1 MNEKPE
7 KQPIRVLIVEDDRD
21 FAFLIEKLLRS
32 QEDIRIA
39 GHCAEQAEVLEAVR
53 EAKPDVVLMD
63 LNLGKSSA
71 DGIGLSRE
79 IRIQTDAKVL
89 ILTAIN
95 TPDMIMRAARE
106 AFASGYVF
114 KNQLSL
120 LVENIRAVAKEYTA
134 QEYLIASSALSV
146 LSDAEM
152 AVFQIMM
159 GKENDFHSSAKTLA
173 NQKGKIIK
181 KLGLKNQKELLH
193 VFRMFQEGG
202 EEHEVP
208 VLRK

>member
-1 MNEKPE
+1 MSEE
-7 KQPIRVLIVEDDRD
+7 GCLQPTKVLIVEDDRD
-21 FAFLIEKLLRS
+21 FAFLIEKLLKK
-32 QEDIRIA
+32 QEDIRIV
-39 GHCAEQAEVLEAVR
+39 GHCAEQTKVMQMVYDTE
-53 EAKPDVVLMD
+53 PDIVLMD
-63 LNLGKSSA
+63 LNLGKSSV
-71 DGIGLSRE
+71 DGIGLSRQ
-79 IRIQTDAKVL
+79 IRIGTDAKVL

-95 TPDMIMRAARE
+95 TPDMVMRAARE

-120 LVENIRAVAKEYTA
+120 LVENIRAIAREYTA

-159 GKENDFHSSAKTLA
+159 GKENDFRSSAKTLA
-173 NQKGKIIK
+173 NQKGRVIK

-193 VFRMFQEGG
+193 VFRMFQEGTRG
-202 EEHEVP
+202 EG
-208 VLRK
+208 

>member
-1 MNEKPE
+1 MNENSG
-7 KQPIRVLIVEDDRD
+7 KQSIRVLIVEDDGD
-21 FAFLIEKLLRS
+21 FAFLIEKLLRK
-32 QEDIRIA
+32 QEDIQIA
-39 GHCAEQAEVLEAVR
+39 GHCAEQGEVMKRVLET
-53 EAKPDVVLMD
+53 EPDVVLMD

-71 DGIGLSRE
+71 DGISLSRE
-79 IRIQTDAKVL
+79 IRIQTNAKVL
-89 ILTAIN
+89 ILTAAN

-114 KNQLSL
+114 KNQFSL

-173 NQKGKIIK
+173 NQKGRIIK
-181 KLGLKNQKELLH
+181 KLGLKNQKELIH
-193 VFRMFQEGG
+193 IFRMFQERG
-202 EEHEVP
+202 EET
-208 VLRK
+208 

>member
-1 MNEKPE
+1 MC
-7 KQPIRVLIVEDDRD
+7 IRDR
-21 FAFLIEKLLRS
+21 
-32 QEDIRIA
+32 
-39 GHCAEQAEVLEAVR
+39 
-53 EAKPDVVLMD
+53 
-63 LNLGKSSA
+63 
-71 DGIGLSRE
+71 SRE

>member
-1 MNEKPE
+1 MWPDTAPEPE
-7 KQPIRVLIVEDDRD
+7 KVMRM
-21 FAFLIEKLLRS
+21 
-32 QEDIRIA
+32 
-39 GHCAEQAEVLEAVR
+39 VLET
-53 EAKPDVVLMD
+53 EPDVVLMD

-95 TPDMIMRAARE
+95 TPDMIMRAARD

-159 GKENDFHSSAKTLA
+159 GKENDFHSSAKDAGEPEGKSDKKAGTEESERGSA
-173 NQKGKIIK
+173 CVPDVSGKG
-181 KLGLKNQKELLH
+181 
-193 VFRMFQEGG
+193 R
-202 EEHEVP
+202 
-208 VLRK
+208 RA

>member
-21 FAFLIEKLLRS
+21 FAFLIEKLLRR

-95 TPDMIMRAARE
+95 TPDMIIAGHDYAGGQRGLCLGLCVQESAVPAGGEHPGCRE
-106 AFASGYVF
+106 GVYGAGISDR
-114 KNQLSL
+114 L
-120 LVENIRAVAKEYTA
+120 LGPVGAVGRRDGRIPDY
-134 QEYLIASSALSV
+134 
-146 LSDAEM
+146 D
-152 AVFQIMM
+152 
-159 GKENDFHSSAKTLA
+159 G
-173 NQKGKIIK
+173 KGK
-181 KLGLKNQKELLH
+181 
-193 VFRMFQEGG
+193 
-202 EEHEVP
+202 
-208 VLRK
+208 

>member
-1 MNEKPE
+1 MSEEFRKGPV
-7 KQPIRVLIVEDDRD
+7 KVLIVEDDGD
-21 FAFLIEKLLRS
+21 FAFLIRKLLRK
-32 QEDIRIA
+32 QEDILVA
-39 GHCAEQAEVLEAVR
+39 GYCAEPEKVMRMVLET
-53 EAKPDVVLMD
+53 EPDVVLMD

-95 TPDMIMRAARE
+95 TPDMIMRAARD

-134 QEYLIASSALSV
+134 QEYLLASSALSV

-173 NQKGKIIK
+173 NQKGRVIK
-181 KLGLKNQKELLH
+181 KLGLKNQKEVLH
-193 VFRMFQEGG
+193 VFRMFQERG
-202 EEHEVP
+202 EEHEMP